1 MADVYGAV
9 VGDGGECAEY
19 SDGAEV
25 LDADG
30 GSLGLEHGSVSLRST
45 YKRNGFRGG
54 GERSLKLSTS
64 PIS

>member
-9 VGDGGECAEY
+9 SGDGGECAED

-30 GSLGLEHGSVSLRST
+30 RGLGLEHGSVSVCST

-54 GERSLKLSTS
+54 GESKVKLWG
-64 PIS
+64 